1 MRYLLVDHVLGI
13 VLDPFAA
20 IALFGAGVHLV
31 GVWSKLM
38 IKEHGILFSS
48 MVLTIIYE
56 YDASISFRTG
66 SDILTL
72 PCVPY
77 A

>member
-1 MRYLLVDHVLGI
+1 
-13 VLDPFAA
+13 
-20 IALFGAGVHLV
+20 
-31 GVWSKLM
+31 M

-48 MVLTIIYE
+48 MVLTIIYK

-72 PCVPY
+72 PGVPY